1 MCDVL
6 RHDDDLLR
14 LNGTTTDPEI
24 YCSYCQTTVGTLRN
38 PNCQANAN
46 HLLCSDCNLK
56 HGYNPCGV
64 CGAEASH
71 NMEIVPYHGN
81 FSNKLNHHIN
91 NLQKKLG
98 PQEEVEVPEM
108 LNLNRQVYPSMPDHE
123 TMLFLSQMFR
133 ELYGGMKFYVLFEC
147 VT

>member
-1 MCDVL
+1 MKIFKLKPPFFIDVDRIYSSHAAASPHCYGNTYHSRLPDVTDGHMCDVL

-14 LNGTTTDPEI
+14 LNGTTTDPEK

-56 HGYNPCGV
+56 QGYNPCGV

-71 NMEIVPYHGN
+71 YMEIVPYHGN
-81 FSNKLNHHIN
+81 FSNELNHHIN
-91 NLQKKLG
+91 NLQK
-98 PQEEVEVPEM
+98 
-108 LNLNRQVYPSMPDHE
+108 N
-123 TMLFLSQMFR
+123 
-133 ELYGGMKFYVLFEC
+133 
-147 VT
+147 